1 MIQFNFYLMINNKI
15 MNLMYKKQNNKILK
29 QINKYYKYKINKV
42 VIYK

>member
-1 MIQFNFYLMINNKI
+1 MIQFNFYLMIYKI